1 MMKTSL
7 TVLLVSLALV
17 GTACAGTQGGTATEQ
32 PRATVAG
39 AAEPS
44 AEPATQATTGAR
56 PTLRHTRLSSW
67 VYQLQGYPHGRLR
80 ALARARHRLAVID
93 LARDAGRAYFTRRE
107 VARLRASGK
116 RVLAYFEI
124 GSIETF
130 RPEYRP
136 LRRHARGL
144 ILNRWTDWPD
154 EYFVRYW
161 DARWWRRVVRPR
173 LDRALT
179 TGFDGVYLDTP
190 LAYEE
195 IDLDLVPRRTRH
207 RLARD
212 MVNLIVRISRY
223 AKDGQAGFWIV
234 PQNSPELRR
243 YRGYTAAIDG
253 IGMEELFFRATDRPC
268 HADWCRE
275 NRRHARALRDA
286 GKLVLAVD
294 YASRA
299 ANIRAACRRYRNQG
313 FAGYVGPVALDRI
326 RKPCRSGGRQ

>member
-1 MMKTSL
+1 MTKTSL
-7 TVLLVSLALV
+7 TVLLLTLALV
-17 GTACAGTQGGTATEQ
+17 SSACAGAQDGKATDTSQ
-32 PRATVAG
+32 ATVER
-39 AAEPS
+39 AARPS
-44 AEPATQATTGAR
+44 TEPATDATTTAR
-56 PTLRHTRLSSW
+56 PTLRHRRLSSW
-67 VYQLQGYPHGRLR
+67 VYQLQGYPRGRLR
-80 ALARARHRLAVID
+80 ALARAPHRLAVID
-93 LARDAGRAYFTRRE
+93 LARDAHRGYFTRRE

-116 RVLAYFEI
+116 KVLAYFEI

-136 LRRHARGL
+136 LRRHARRI
-144 ILNRWTDWPD
+144 ILNRWADWPD

-161 DARWWRRVVRPR
+161 DGRWWRRVVRPR
-173 LDRALT
+173 LDRALA

-195 IDLDLVPRRTRH
+195 IDLDLVPQRGRD

-212 MVNLIVRISRY
+212 MVNLIARISRY
-223 AKDGQAGFWIV
+223 AKDRRAGFWIV

-253 IGMEELFFRATDRPC
+253 IGMEELFFRATDRAC
-268 HADWCRE
+268 RAHWCRE
-275 NRRHARALRDA
+275 NRRHTRALRDA

-299 ANIRAACRRYRNQG
+299 ANVREACRRYRKQG
-313 FAGYVGPVALDRI
+313 FAGYVGPLALDRI
-326 RKPCRSGGRQ
+326 RKPC